1 MARIFT
7 HPDTCIVGFAFSGDL
22 RMLNQ
27 YMPHF
32 QFYKNIANLADLQT
46 YYKTVYTGD
55 AECLKSVSLG
65 AVCK

>member
-1 MARIFT
+1 
-7 HPDTCIVGFAFSGDL
+7 
-22 RMLNQ
+22 MLNQ
-27 YMPHF
+27 YMPQF